1 MYGDDYHIEK
11 NENGQWVNVEP
22 IGSFISDLIATTV
35 PLNDSV
41 SWNINWSSVYG
52 SLEPGIY
59 RFCKTI
65 TDSYAPG
72 DSDNV
77 TFHAEFEILD

>member
-11 NENGQWVNVEP
+11 NENGQCVNVEP
-22 IGSFISDLIATTV
+22 GM
-35 PLNDSV
+35 
-41 SWNINWSSVYG
+41 
-52 SLEPGIY
+52 Y

-72 DSDNV
+72 DNDSI
-77 TFHAEFEILD
+77 TFYAEFEILD